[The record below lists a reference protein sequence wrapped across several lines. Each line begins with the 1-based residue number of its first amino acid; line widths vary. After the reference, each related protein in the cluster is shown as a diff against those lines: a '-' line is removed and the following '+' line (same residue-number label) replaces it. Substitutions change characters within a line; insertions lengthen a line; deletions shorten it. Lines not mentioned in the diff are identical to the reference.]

1 MFKKFLKICYSIP
14 VLILLASRFLCHAHE
29 SEASKPFEKIHAHQ
43 SFEAH
48 AHTGWESLYFSEGR
62 DALNGKSLWA
72 GSLEVGYDHFS
83 GGVWYGRSSNH
94 QYDEVQYNLAF
105 TQEINGF
112 QFYAGYS
119 HLVFAKDNESDDEWS
134 AGISYGE
141 LPFAFETSLDA
152 YYSMDAEGTFF
163 EWSNTKLFNPS
174 DEFECSLSGIF
185 GWNEGYVSDGH
196 NGMNFFSIN
205 LGVGKLITENFSLI
219 GHINQSWAIDR
230 DLNLAGDQGLKD
242 FFHFGLGVEF
252 EL

>member
-1 MFKKFLKICYSIP
+1 M
-14 VLILLASRFLCHAHE
+14 VLLASRFFCHAHE
-29 SEASKPFEKIHAHQ
+29 SETSKPFEKIHAHQ
-43 SFEAH
+43 SMEAH
-48 AHTGWESLYFSEGR
+48 AHAGWESLYFSEGR
-62 DALNGKSLWA
+62 VALNGKSLGA

-105 TQEINGF
+105 TQEIDGF
-112 QFYAGYS
+112 AFYAGYT

-134 AGISYGE
+134 AGIRYGA
-141 LPFAFETSLDA
+141 LPFALETSLDG

-163 EWSNTKLFNPS
+163 EWSNTKVFNPS

-196 NGMNFFSIN
+196 NGMNFFSLN
-205 LGVGKLITENFSLI
+205 LGAGKLINENFSLV

-230 DLNLAGDQGLKD
+230 DLNLAGDQGLRD
-242 FFHFGLGVEF
+242 FFHFGFGVEF